1 MDANTTLALAVA
13 GVATPWIVEV
23 IKNVLGDIHGRWSL
37 TITLISSLVIS
48 LGVLAYN
55 GALQLSDPAQILGSV
70 AMVAGVAMTVY
81 QYIKKAV
88 TEPVKKVMTSVKM
101 MLV

>member
-23 IKNVLGDIHGRWSL
+23 IKTILGGISSRWAL
-37 TITLISSLVIS
+37 TVSLISSLIIS
-48 LGVLAYN
+48 SGVLWYN
-55 GALQLSDPAQILGSV
+55 HALNFSDPVQILGSV
-70 AMVAGVAMTVY
+70 AIVAGVSSTVY

-88 TEPVKKVMTSVKM
+88 QAPVAKIMTSVKM
-101 MLV
+101 FLL